1 MFFAL
6 TAEQRA
12 LQDSLRALLAN
23 RMPEPSV
30 RALMDLP
37 AGDDPILWRDLLALA
52 GTGDHVHTGVVLEVL
67 GQALYVGPYLSSVAR
82 AAALL
87 AAAGDTVSWQAV
99 VDGSLRVA
107 VATVDDAGQLA
118 SAVSLREGHVTGVAS
133 FVLDGMTA
141 DRLLV
146 LADSAGVPCIVE
158 VDAAAQGVVRTPL
171 PGLDQTRKLARID
184 LTGAPGAVLLLPDVP
199 AALDR
204 LQRLTIAAV
213 AAEQVGCAQAAFD
226 AALDH
231 ARSRQQF
238 GRVIGSYQSIK
249 HRFAELALSLEQARA
264 AAYNA
269 AWALD
274 HHAAASQ
281 QVAAATAL
289 ARIVCTQASIEASEW
304 CVQIRGGQGFRWD
317 NVAHLYLKRAKSSQL
332 LFGDPGQERAR
343 VADLLE
349 LS

>member
-1 MFFAL
+1 VFFAL
-6 TAEQRA
+6 TAEQRS
-12 LQDSLRALLAN
+12 LQDSLRVLLAD
-23 RMPEPSV
+23 RMPETSV

-37 AGDDPILWRDLLALA
+37 AGDDPMLWPDLLALA
-52 GTGDHVHTGVVLEVL
+52 GTGDHVHTAVVMEVL
-67 GQALYVGPYLSSVAR
+67 GQALYIGPYLSSAVR

-107 VATVDDAGQLA
+107 VATVDDTGRLP
-118 SAVSLREGHVTGVAS
+118 SAFSLREGRVSGTAS

-146 LADSAGVPCIVE
+146 LADSAGAPCFVE
-158 VDAAAQGVVRTPL
+158 VDAADHGVARTPL
-171 PGLDQTRKLARID
+171 PGLDQTRKLARVALMD
-184 LTGAPGAVLLLPDVP
+184 APGEVLLLPDVP
-199 AALDR
+199 AALDG

-213 AAEQVGCAQAAFD
+213 AAEQVGSAQAAFD

-249 HRFAELALSLEQARA
+249 HRFADLALGLEQARA

-269 AWALD
+269 AWVLD
-274 HHAAASQ
+274 NHAASSKE
-281 QVAAATAL
+281 VAEATAL
-289 ARIVCTQASIEASEW
+289 ARIVCTQASLEASES

-332 LFGDPGQERAR
+332 LFGDPSLEREH
-343 VADLLE
+343 VAELLDL
-349 LS
+349 S